1 MMKNERRKLS
11 FDDLT
16 YKWISVLEKN
26 YFLRIVLKL
35 TCDFSLTMIL
45 KYDLECFKMD
55 FKPSSFLY
63 MWI

>member
-16 YKWISVLEKN
+16 YKRILVLEKN